1 MVTKNELIE
10 YISPLLKEY
19 GFKKKGSAWLKT
31 TESFTYRCYIQG
43 SVYGSDQYYIRPGII
58 INRIPSDGIKYGH
71 ISADIA
77 VTTKEEVWSK
87 TQELNG
93 FHKYILTIRE
103 LFGALFYCL
112 FLR

>member
-1 MVTKNELIE
+1 MILKKIIL
-10 YISPLLKEY
+10 SLLVKDAY
-19 GFKKKGSAWLKT
+19 VA
-31 TESFTYRCYIQG
+31 
-43 SVYGSDQYYIRPGII
+43 V
-58 INRIPSDGIKYGH
+58 